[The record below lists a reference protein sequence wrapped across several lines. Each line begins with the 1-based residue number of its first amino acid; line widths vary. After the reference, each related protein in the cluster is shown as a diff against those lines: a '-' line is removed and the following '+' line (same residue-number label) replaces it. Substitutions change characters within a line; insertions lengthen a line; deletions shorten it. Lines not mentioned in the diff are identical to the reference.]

1 MTTDSSILAWEF
13 PQTEEPGGLQSMR
26 SQRSNTIERPC
37 NSRGSNPAADALRTL
52 SPGIVCWVLCG
63 NLKFRQC

>member
-13 PQTEEPGGLQSMR
+13 PRKEEPGGLQSMGR
-26 SQRSNTIERPC
+26 KESNTTEPPC
-37 NSRGSNPAADALRTL
+37 NNRGSNPVADALLTL
-52 SPGIVCWVLCG
+52 SPGIVCWVSCG